1 MANSTTDHSRMLR
14 RKNAANRLT
23 KAGQERRRLNVII
36 TSAARDALDALVLVH
51 GDRTAAV
58 NAALLDAGKKVSAG
72 DC

>member
-1 MANSTTDHSRMLR
+1 MANSTTEHCRVLR
-14 RKNAANRLT
+14 RKTAATRLS

-36 TSAARDALDALVLVH
+36 TAAARDALDALVLVH

-58 NAALLDAGKKVSAG
+58 NAALLAAGKKVSSG

>member
-1 MANSTTDHSRMLR
+1 MANSTTEHCRRLR
-14 RKNAANRLT
+14 RQHAANRLS

-36 TSAARDALDALVLVH
+36 TAAARDALDALVLVH

-58 NAALLDAGKKVSAG
+58 NAALLAAGKKFSSG

>member
-1 MANSTTDHSRMLR
+1 MTTEHCRSLR
-14 RKNAANRLT
+14 RKHAANRLT

-36 TSAARDALDALVLVH
+36 TAAARDALDELVMIH

-58 NAALLDAGKKVSAG
+58 NAALLAAGKKVSSG